1 MAKKKTY
8 TLDTQEQELGAV
20 IDQSIRVGK
29 NQPSILQPQVT
40 TPQTPNPQPQSSS
53 APVVSGSPADSSSS
67 ASHFSEMPPSPPKKI
82 MKNIWVPPTL
92 DSKVKVIR
100 AYRKSQGME
109 ATFDAVAN
117 EAIREYVENHL
128 KEAME
133 WGMA

>member
-67 ASHFSEMPPSPPKKI
+67 ASHFSEMPPTHKTI
-82 MKNIWVPPTL
+82 MKNIWIPSPL
-92 DSKVKVIR
+92 DSKLKIIR
-100 AYRKSQGME
+100 AYRKGIPFE
-109 ATFDAVAN
+109 ADG
-117 EAIREYVENHL
+117 L
-128 KEAME
+128 M
-133 WGMA
+133 

>member
-1 MAKKKTY
+1 MKKKTY
-8 TLDTQEQELGAV
+8 TLDTQEQELGSI
-20 IDQSIRVGK
+20 IDQSIRVGE
-29 NQPSILQPQVT
+29 NIPSTPTQPINPS
-40 TPQTPNPQPQSSS
+40 TPIAHPS
-53 APVVSGSPADSSSS
+53 VVSGSPADTT
-67 ASHFSEMPPSPPKKI
+67 SPPKKI
-82 MKNIWVPPTL
+82 MKNIWVPPTI

>member
-1 MAKKKTY
+1 MKKKTY
-8 TLDTQEQELGAV
+8 TLLAQEQELGTV
-20 IDQSIRVGK
+20 IDQSIRVGEIHAT
-29 NQPSILQPQVT
+29 N
-40 TPQTPNPQPQSSS
+40 PNPQSSILKPQTIP
-53 APVVSGSPADSSSS
+53 AVSGSPADT
-67 ASHFSEMPPSPPKKI
+67 PSPPKKI
-82 MKNIWVPPTL
+82 MKNIWVPPTI